1 LWKNVE
7 ANHFSLRE
15 RFLIHPKEHNGFIR
29 DWKNSCEFVAKIGQ
43 IRKEDSMTKQ
53 TLKILPIT
61 SLGKWSVGLIVAM
74 PLLFI
79 IGTSFTNS
87 LYKSIPAG
95 STILADIAARP
106 ALALTML
113 AGIVAG
119 ILAFIT
125 GLLAIIRQ
133 KERAL
138 LVYVSGVIGALLMLF
153 LAGEILFPH

>member
-1 LWKNVE
+1 MRKQPWK
-7 ANHFSLRE
+7 
-15 RFLIHPKEHNGFIR
+15 I
-29 DWKNSCEFVAKIGQ
+29 
-43 IRKEDSMTKQ
+43 M
-53 TLKILPIT
+53 PIT
-61 SLGKWSVGLIVAM
+61 TLGKWSVGLIVAM

-87 LYKSIPAG
+87 LYQSVPAG
-95 STILADIAARP
+95 DTILADVAARP

-113 AGIVAG
+113 AGMVAG

-133 KERAL
+133 KEYAL
-138 LVYVSGVIGALLMLF
+138 LVYLSSSIGALLVLF